1 MLEPIKK
8 STEELLPTLEKE
20 YIDILKE
27 LEHEQEEVRQIEAS
41 DQGYLNDLKVSIAEQ
56 KYAHVLIFE
65 NLLNVF

>member
-56 KYAHVLIFE
+56 KYALVLIFVIF
-65 NLLNVF
+65 LNVL